1 MTNNNNSKINFSN
14 LSAEQLA
21 VIQQFA
27 AANGIEMTIK
37 QPKVKEIDHLN
48 YTDDDHQIAICLANE
63 KHQFNIND
71 LTEEQ
76 QKESKRTGLCPHCL
90 AILAEAEV
98 IKQRMART
106 RKFADNR
113 PSADKPGFQIRELV
127 KAHVDELDKKT
138 LKKLQ
143 DAEFCKTNFK
153 LQYALL
159 LDITGK
165 AEDEIKVL
173 RKDQKGHVRYSP
185 QIYTINKRSY
195 LMTNDLYSKN
205 LTSIQ
210 EFFAKLG

>member
-1 MTNNNNSKINFSN
+1 
-14 LSAEQLA
+14 
-21 VIQQFA
+21 
-27 AANGIEMTIK
+27 
-37 QPKVKEIDHLN
+37 
-48 YTDDDHQIAICLANE
+48 
-63 KHQFNIND
+63 
-71 LTEEQ
+71 
-76 QKESKRTGLCPHCL
+76 
-90 AILAEAEV
+90 
-98 IKQRMART
+98 MART

-113 PSADKPGFQIRELV
+113 LSADKPGFQIRELV
-127 KAHVDELDKKT
+127 KGPVDKLDKKT

-205 LTSIQ
+205 LTPIQ